1 MPGAAAL
8 LQTGTFPQMVVAL
21 HRSDIS
27 QHSHPHVLMLYYDIT
42 VRYVK
47 ILKQHRELIPCI
59 MEAMCGRR
67 GLSNPHRPLRAR
79 ACYNLSRLVKALGS
93 EMVSFVDA
101 VVPTVAELLQA
112 GATQGE
118 LSEESILNLYET
130 LGCLIGMQGVPPE
143 RRAVYLEGVLRPL
156 LNRVHAMLAQT
167 AAIAADP
174 DAAGEALAFCLAGL
188 ANVSKGFSKAVPDLS
203 ALHSQ
208 ELDASVACVLAL
220 PAHLA
225 VRAKAI
231 MLMHRM
237 VPLLGETMLQQC
249 GTAVMAL
256 ITQCKGVDMEE
267 VVTLLNQFALAF
279 SAAAAPLIDVV
290 LLPLIRTIYELLP
303 PAVPAATG
311 SAATSTTA
319 AGAAAAGKSNGTAA
333 AAALAAP
340 LSHEVVERTVLLRHY
355 FSFLNHIINNGL
367 LGVLASPA
375 NAPQLDAILQSVVEA
390 LVELDDPLAKKA
402 CAGVL
407 AALVKEL
414 ADETP
419 AAAALP
425 AHMRAAVAAYA
436 AERAAPAVLR
446 ALLAP
451 TFDIKD
457 ANSISAITQMGALLH
472 GVRRL
477 SGGSLDFLLAALQQV
492 TQQQRLETQAS
503 ELVAVIAAAQDGAG
517 VGKAL
522 RGFAA
527 QVRKIR

>member
-1 MPGAAAL
+1 MPGAVAL
-8 LQTGTFPQMVVAL
+8 LHSGTFPQMVVAL

-93 EMVSFVDA
+93 EMVGFVDA

-156 LNRVHAMLAQT
+156 LNRVQAMLAQT

-174 DAAGEALAFCLAGL
+174 DAGGEALAFCLAGL
-188 ANVSKGFSKAVPDLS
+188 ANVSKGFSKAVPDLA
-203 ALHSQ
+203 ALHAQ
-208 ELDASVACVLAL
+208 ELDAAVACVLAL

-237 VPLLGETMLQQC
+237 VPLLGEAMLQQC

-256 ITQCKGVDMEE
+256 ITQCKGIDMEE

-279 SAAAAPLIDVV
+279 SAAAAPLIDAA

-303 PAVPAATG
+303 PAVPAAGTT
-311 SAATSTTA
+311 ASTTA
-319 AGAAAAGKSNGTAA
+319 AGAAGSKSNGTAA

-340 LSHEVVERTVLLRHY
+340 LSHEVVERTVLLRQY

-367 LGVLASPA
+367 LGVLASAA
-375 NAPQLDAILQSVVEA
+375 NAPQLDAILQSVVDA

-477 SGGSLDFLLAALQQV
+477 SGGSLEFLLAALQQV

>member
-47 ILKQHRELIPCI
+47 ILKQHRELIPCT

-93 EMVSFVDA
+93 EMVSYVDA

-118 LSEESILNLYET
+118 LSEESVLNLYET

-167 AAIAADP
+167 TAIAADP

-203 ALHSQ
+203 ALQSP
-208 ELDASVACVLAL
+208 ELDAAVACVLAL

-237 VPLLGETMLQQC
+237 VPLLGEAMLQQC

-279 SAAAAPLIDVV
+279 SAAAAPLIDAV

-303 PAVPAATG
+303 PAVPAAAG
-311 SAATSTTA
+311 TTA
-319 AGAAAAGKSNGTAA
+319 DTTAGAAAGKSNGTAAAA

-425 AHMRAAVAAYA
+425 AHMRTAVAAYA

-477 SGGSLDFLLAALQQV
+477 KGGRCS
-492 TQQQRLETQAS
+492 R
-503 ELVAVIAAAQDGAG
+503 
-517 VGKAL
+517 
-522 RGFAA
+522 
-527 QVRKIR
+527 